1 MKGFLSKIPIFI
13 SIPSKWG
20 SFFLLV
26 IMFSVPMAEAI
37 PSFQKLKK
45 DSKFKKLKKEE
56 SKTNPK
62 TLKKEKED

>member
-1 MKGFLSKIPIFI
+1 MKFLVDISAKIKDLP
-13 SIPSKWG
+13 
-20 SFFLLV
+20 FLNLKENSDEPKEV
-26 IMFSVPMAEAI
+26 ELSNDGG
-37 PSFQKLKK
+37 KLKK